1 MTMDVFLLGFLVAMA
16 LYHFTLYFLRKKDAA
31 LWYFGTICFVF
42 CFREISTGQN
52 LIQVIVPGISYNV
65 HMRIVYLSF
74 YLLYLFFDSH
84 FSRSRSVYRNYR
96 VILFIY
102 IFLFCDW
109 ILRINARVD
118 PKKARSNS
126 HISRNVR
133 NLSFI
138 QSGYFL
144 HKKNHTYV
152 YTCPIW
158 IDCSYFFRSVS
169 FS

>member
-1 MTMDVFLLGFLVAMA
+1 
-16 LYHFTLYFLRKKDAA
+16 

-65 HMRIVYLSF
+65 HMRIVYLSFYLLTPITAAFLRALFPEELKKENLLWNRF

-133 NLSFI
+133 DLSFI

-158 IDCSYFFRSVS
+158 IDCSHFFRSIS